1 MPQGLQRYRF
11 PCIYPVNQLSSYGRL
26 CTNLVSLAICK
37 EVTLLWAELF
47 YPDNSLELEEGPHTT
62 FHSGRKAIF
71 ANAK

>member
-1 MPQGLQRYRF
+1 MPQGLQCYRLL
-11 PCIYPVNQLSSYGRL
+11 CIYPVNPLSSYRCL
-26 CTNLVSLAICK
+26 CANLMSLVICK

-47 YPDNSLELEEGPHTT
+47 YLENSLELEEGPHTT